1 MEYIETKNSLDSKL
15 QTFCIFSIRILNILE
30 AITKT
35 SFSKIANC
43 STLDQEGRT
52 HYQNRGKLFLIKH
65 YAGEVNYD
73 ADGFVEKNRD
83 QVFVD
88 LLEMCKTSANS
99 FIQHLF
105 RQIDPAKK
113 QQTQGSIIRDQ
124 ANRLVDTL
132 MKCQVIHRGS
142 KYAASVFRRYFN
154 F

>member
-1 MEYIETKNSLDSKL
+1 M
-15 QTFCIFSIRILNILE
+15 
-30 AITKT
+30 
-35 SFSKIANC
+35 
-43 STLDQEGRT
+43 
-52 HYQNRGKLFLIKH
+52 
-65 YAGEVNYD
+65 NYD

-132 MKCQVIHRGS
+132 MKCQVT
-142 KYAASVFRRYFN
+142 KKELFLYFLLI
-154 F
+154 FL

>member
-1 MEYIETKNSLDSKL
+1 M
-15 QTFCIFSIRILNILE
+15 
-30 AITKT
+30 
-35 SFSKIANC
+35 
-43 STLDQEGRT
+43 
-52 HYQNRGKLFLIKH
+52 
-65 YAGEVNYD
+65 NYD

-132 MKCQVIHRGS
+132 MKCQVKHRGS
-142 KYAASVFRRYFN
+142 KYAASVFRRYLN